1 MSYDAF
7 SKCHPAVNV
16 LFFVG
21 AIGFGVVIQHPAY
34 LMVGVLCGAIYYL
47 LLNGR
52 KGWKMILGLIPMFLI
67 LTAINPLFNTYG
79 DRILFHIFGRPYTVE
94 ALGYGAAIAS
104 VFLVMMLWFG
114 CYNAIMTSDKFT
126 SLFGNLVPAL
136 SLLLVMVLRL
146 IPNFIRKTKQIA
158 GARKSIGKGAGEQ
171 STTREKLSDGMTVLS
186 SLTDWALEGSVVT
199 GDSMRARGYGA
210 AKRSS
215 FMIYRMTAIDWLLLA
230 AILLLIS
237 LVIMAA
243 CLGQMSATF
252 TPEFSIAPVSWGIAP
267 YTAYL
272 LLPAALHTKEAI
284 QWHISRSKI

>member
-7 SKCHPAVNV
+7 SKCHPAINF

-34 LMVGVLCGAIYYL
+34 LLVGVLCGAIYYL

-52 KGWKMILGLIPMFLI
+52 KGWKMILGLLPMFLI

-79 DRILFHIFGRPYTVE
+79 DRILLYIFGRPYTVE
-94 ALGYGAAIAS
+94 ALAYGAAIAS

-114 CYNAIMTSDKFT
+114 CYNAVMTSDKFT
-126 SLFGNLVPAL
+126 SLFGNLIPAL

-171 STTREKLSDGMTVLS
+171 STTREKLSDSMTVLS

-237 LVIMAA
+237 LVVVAA
-243 CLGQMSATF
+243 CLGQMFATF
-252 TPEFSIAPVSWGIAP
+252 TPEFNIAPVSWGIAP

-272 LLPAALHTKEAI
+272 LLPTALHTKEAI